1 MKQSTNFIWIAGS
14 VFLGILPISV
24 QAQIIPDGTTP
35 TTPAVCTAVC
45 EITGGTQAG
54 ENLFHSF
61 SQFNINANQQ
71 VTFDDPGVTNIITRV
86 TGGNPSNIFGALDVS
101 GDANLF
107 LINPQG
113 IIFGPTAFVNIS
125 GSFVATTANAI
136 QFENQ
141 GSFSVNPAN
150 NPELLTVNPS
160 AFLFNQITSLSPPAI
175 EVRDSFI
182 FLPDSQSLILLG
194 GNVNVFGGL
203 YNFEQLAVPS
213 GRIELGSV
221 VGTGTVGLNNIDGKD
236 LSLSFPSSI
245 ARGDVTISGGDPLIS
260 LGVNAFVAGDGTGS
274 FAINARNINIDGA
287 YIRAGRQPSTES
299 TATEP
304 GNITLDATG
313 AISLTSSSLVNQ
325 SLSETV
331 GNAGDIHLRTAS
343 VLLDK
348 SDLNSTARAG
358 NAGRV
363 SIHATNEVA
372 LRNGSEIST
381 SVFDQGNGGDVQIS
395 AGSFLL
401 ENNSTIST
409 LTIAQGSVGNVY
421 INVNDSVSLI
431 GKETQIATVAAGTAT
446 SGGEVNIQA
455 DTVSL
460 SDGAEIALNT
470 AEEAGR
476 AGDLFIT
483 ANSFSLANS
492 IIYNDTI
499 GLGDAG
505 DTQINARSLN
515 ISDGGSISTSTNGVG
530 NAGNIFIN
538 ASEFV
543 TLSGV
548 NPNTI
553 IRIRDIPNTTSSG
566 LFAFT
571 DTNATGRGGN
581 IQVNTGNLNILDGAV
596 INARTRGI
604 APGGDI
610 TVNAANVA
618 ATNGGQILT
627 TAFNQGMAG
636 NITVN
641 ATDSVNISGSDR
653 TYNDR
658 LQQTPDRIDNDGAAS
673 GFLARVRGDAI
684 ADAGQINVIAPSILL
699 DNQGTISTATTQGAG
714 GQISLQGSNVA
725 LRDNSSITAT
735 AGTANAGGDG
745 GNIDIGTELFFATR
759 NSAVTA
765 NAFTGSGGNIRIATQ
780 GFFLSPDSEI
790 TASSE
795 QGTDGVV
802 EIVVLDDEPS
812 RGLVSL
818 PEQPVDVSNLVA
830 QGCSADTNI
839 ATNTS
844 EFIITGR
851 GGLPPTPSEAINA
864 NSVLA
869 DLGTPI
875 QTQASPTL
883 NTVASALNNSQPKSL
898 VEAQGWMIGSNGE
911 VVLMAQVPTATTH
924 NPLSTAVAC
933 NAP

>member
-1 MKQSTNFIWIAGS
+1 VRQSTNLLWIAGS
-14 VFLGILPISV
+14 VLLGSLPIPV

-35 TTPAVCTAVC
+35 TTPAVCAAVC
-45 EITGGTQAG
+45 EITGGTQTG

-61 SQFNINANQQ
+61 SQFNIDVNQQ
-71 VTFDDPGVTNIITRV
+71 VTFNDPGVTNIITRV
-86 TGGNPSNIFGALDVS
+86 TGGNPSNIFGALEVS

-113 IIFGPTAFVNIS
+113 IIFGPTAFINIS

-141 GSFSVNPAN
+141 GSFSVTPAN

-160 AFLFNQITSLSPPAI
+160 AFLFNQITSPSPPAI
-175 EVRDSFI
+175 EVRDSLI
-182 FLPDSQSLILLG
+182 FLPDDQSLILLG
-194 GNVNVFGGL
+194 GNVNIFGGEF
-203 YNFEQLAVPS
+203 NFEQLVAPS
-213 GRIELGSV
+213 GRIELASV
-221 VGTGTVGLNNIDGKD
+221 LGTGTVGLNNIDGKD

-245 ARGDVTISGGDPLIS
+245 ARGDVTISGGDPSIS
-260 LGVNAFVAGDGTGS
+260 LGVNAFIAGDGTGS

-287 YIRAGRQPSTES
+287 YIQAGTQPGAES

-304 GNITLDATG
+304 GNIILDATG
-313 AISLTSSSLVNQ
+313 TISLIGSSLVNQ
-325 SLSETV
+325 SLSDVE
-331 GNAGDIHLRTAS
+331 GNAGDIQLRAAS

-348 SDLNSTARAG
+348 SAIDSTAYTG

-363 SIHATNEVA
+363 SIDVNNEVVIK
-372 LRNGSEIST
+372 NTSNIST
-381 SVFDQGNGGDVQIS
+381 SVVDQGNGGNVQIS

-401 ENNSTIST
+401 EDSSTIFT
-409 LTIAQGSVGNVY
+409 LTTAQGSAGDVD
-421 INVNDSVSLI
+421 INVNDSVALV
-431 GKETQIATVAAGTAT
+431 GKNTYIATVASGTAT

-455 DTVSL
+455 NTVSL

-470 AEEAGR
+470 AEAAGR
-476 AGDLFIT
+476 AGNLFIT
-483 ANSFSLANS
+483 ANSVFLANS

-499 GLGDAG
+499 GLGNAG
-505 DTQINARSLN
+505 DTQINSRSLEITN
-515 ISDGGSISTSTNGVG
+515 GGSISTSTNGIG

-543 TLSGV
+543 RLSGV
-548 NPNTI
+548 NPNATI
-553 IRIRDIPNTTSSG
+553 RLSGIANTTSSG

-571 DTNATGRGGN
+571 DTKATGRGGN

-596 INARTRGI
+596 ISARTRSI
-604 APGGDI
+604 APGGNI
-610 TVNAANVA
+610 TVNAANVT

-636 NITVN
+636 NITVG
-641 ATDSVNISGSDR
+641 ATNSVNIAGSDR

-684 ADAGQINVIAPSILL
+684 ADAGQINVTAPSISLN
-699 DNQGTISTATTQGAG
+699 NQGTISTATTQGEG
-714 GQISLQGSNVA
+714 GQISLRGRNVA
-725 LRDNSSITAT
+725 LNDNSSITAT
-735 AGTANAGGDG
+735 AGTANAGGNG
-745 GNIDIGTELFFATR
+745 GNIDISSKLFFATR
-759 NSAVTA
+759 NSAVAA
-765 NAFTGSGGNIRIATQ
+765 NAFTGNGGNIRIATQ
-780 GFFLSPDSEI
+780 GFFLSPDSVI
-790 TASSE
+790 TASSA
-795 QGTDGVV
+795 QGIDGVV
-802 EIVVLDDEPS
+802 EIIVVDDEPS

-830 QGCSADTNI
+830 RGCAADTNI

-851 GGLPPTPSEAINA
+851 GGLPPTPGEAINA
-864 NSVLA
+864 NATLA
-869 DLGTPI
+869 DLGTPV
-875 QTQASPTL
+875 QTQAATPL
-883 NTVASALNNSQPKSL
+883 NTASSELNNSQPKSL
-898 VEAQGWMIGSNGE
+898 VEAQGWMLGSNGE
-911 VVLMAQVPTATTH
+911 VVLMAQVPTATTYTSW
-924 NPLSTAVAC
+924 STPVAC

>member
-1 MKQSTNFIWIAGS
+1 MRQSTNFLWIASSVLLGS
-14 VFLGILPISV
+14 LPISV

-35 TTPAVCTAVC
+35 TTPAVCAAVC
-45 EITGGTQAG
+45 EITGGTRTG

-61 SQFNINANQQ
+61 SQFNIDANQQ
-71 VTFDDPGVTNIITRV
+71 VTFNDPGVTNIITRI
-86 TGGNPSNIFGALDVS
+86 TGGNPSNIFGALEVS

-113 IIFGPTAFVNIS
+113 IIFGPTATVNMS

-141 GSFSVNPAN
+141 GSFSVTPAN

-160 AFLFNQITSLSPPAI
+160 AFLFNQIASLSPPAI

-182 FLPDSQSLILLG
+182 FLPDGQSLILLG
-194 GNVNVFGGL
+194 GNVNVSGGEF
-203 YNFEQLAVPS
+203 NFEQLVAPS
-213 GRIELGSV
+213 GRIELASA
-221 VGTGTVGLNNIDGKD
+221 VGTGTVGLNNINGKD
-236 LSLSFPSSI
+236 LSLSFPSDIS
-245 ARGDVTISGGDPLIS
+245 RGDVTIGGGDPLVS
-260 LGVNAFVAGDGTGS
+260 SGVFVFVAGNGTGS
-274 FAINARNINIDGA
+274 FAINARNINLDGA
-287 YIRAGRQPSTES
+287 YIQAGTQPSAES
-299 TATEP
+299 TANEP
-304 GNITLDATG
+304 GSITLDATG
-313 AISLTSSSLVNQ
+313 AISLIGSSLVNQ
-325 SLSETV
+325 SLSDAE
-331 GNAGDIHLRTAS
+331 GNAGDIQLRAAS
-343 VLLDK
+343 VLLDNL
-348 SDLNSTARAG
+348 SRLNSSAYAG

-363 SIHATNEVA
+363 FIYAN
-372 LRNGSEIST
+372 NGVVLKNNSNILT
-381 SVFDQGNGGDVQIS
+381 SVVDQGNGGNVQIS

-401 ENNSTIST
+401 ESSSTIST
-409 LTIAQGSVGNVY
+409 LTTAQGSAGNVY

-431 GKETQIATVAAGTAT
+431 GENTYIATVASGTAT

-455 DTVSL
+455 NTVSL

-596 INARTRGI
+596 ISARTRGI
-604 APGGDI
+604 APGGSI
-610 TVNAANVA
+610 SVNAANVT

-627 TAFNQGMAG
+627 SAFNQGMAG

-641 ATDSVNISGSDR
+641 ATNSVNISGSDR
-653 TYNDR
+653 TYNAR
-658 LQQTPDRIDNDGAAS
+658 LQQAPDRVDNDGAAS

-684 ADAGQINVIAPSILL
+684 ADAGQINVTAPSILL

-714 GQISLQGSNVA
+714 GQISLRGKNIA
-725 LRDNSSITAT
+725 LRNNGSITAT
-735 AGTANAGGDG
+735 AGTANAGGNG
-745 GNIDIGTELFFATR
+745 GNIDINTEIFATR
-759 NSAVTA
+759 NSFVTA
-765 NAFTGSGGNIRIATQ
+765 NAFTGNGGNIRIATQ

-790 TASSE
+790 TASSA
-795 QGTDGVV
+795 QGVDGVV

-818 PEQPVDVSNLVA
+818 PKQPVDVSNLVA
-830 QGCSADTNI
+830 PGCSADTNI
-839 ATNTS
+839 ATNIS

-851 GGLPPTPSEAINA
+851 GGLPPTPGEAINA

-869 DLGTPI
+869 DLGTPV
-875 QTQASPTL
+875 QTQAPPIL
-883 NTVASALNNSQPKSL
+883 NTVSSDLNNSQPKSL
-898 VEAQGWMIGSNGE
+898 VEAQGWMIGSKGE

-924 NPLSTAVAC
+924 NSWSTPVAC

>member
-1 MKQSTNFIWIAGS
+1 MKQSINLFGIAGS
-14 VFLGILPISV
+14 LFLGILPNSV

-61 SQFNINANQQ
+61 SQFNINSGQQ
-71 VTFDDPGVTNIITRV
+71 VTFIDPGVTNIITRV
-86 TGGNPSNIFGALDVS
+86 TGGTSSNILGTLDVI

-107 LINPQG
+107 LINPNG
-113 IIFGPTAFVNIS
+113 IVFGSTAFINVS
-125 GSFVATTANAI
+125 GSFVATTADAI
-136 QFENQ
+136 QFNAQ
-141 GSFSVNPAN
+141 GSFNVNPAN
-150 NPELLTVNPS
+150 NAELLTVNPS
-160 AFLFNQITSLSPPAI
+160 AFLFNQITSLSPPSI
-175 EVRDSFI
+175 DLNDGLV
-182 FLPDSQSLILLG
+182 FLPDAQSLILLG
-194 GNVNVFGGL
+194 GNINVVGGL
-203 YNFEQLAVPS
+203 NIEHLVAPN
-213 GRIELGSV
+213 GRIELGGV
-221 VGTGTVGLNNIDGKD
+221 LGAGIVGLNNVNGKN
-236 LSLSFPSSI
+236 LSLSFPANLERSNVSI
-245 ARGDVTISGGDPLIS
+245 SNGIIAS
-260 LGVNAFVAGDGTGS
+260 VAGDGSGS
-274 FAINARNINIDGA
+274 IAINARNINIA
-287 YIRAGRQPSTES
+287 QSYIQAGVRSDFEGTNTQLGTINLN
-299 TATEP
+299 ATE
-304 GNITLDATG
+304 GVEIIKATLTNE
-313 AISLTSSSLVNQ
+313 VQ
-325 SLSETV
+325 SGTV
-331 GNAGDIHLRTAS
+331 GNAGDIQIKAGSL
-343 VLLDK
+343 LLDEF
-348 SDLNSTARAG
+348 SNINSTVNSSANG
-358 NAGRV
+358 NAGTV
-363 SIHATNEVA
+363 LIEANDVA
-372 LRNGSEIST
+372 IANNAGIYTSLLGSA
-381 SVFDQGNGGDVQIS
+381 QGDGGDIQINADS
-395 AGSFLL
+395 LLL
-401 ENNSTIST
+401 ENGGSLN
-409 LTIAQGSVGNVY
+409 AQATTPGSAAGNVY
-421 INVNDSVSLI
+421 INVNNSVSLVGDESFI
-431 GKETQIATVAAGTAT
+431 GTAA
-446 SGGEVNIQA
+446 SVFASRGGEVNIQ
-455 DTVSL
+455 TNTLSL
-460 SDGAEIALNT
+460 TDGATISSNT
-470 AEEAGR
+470 TDEAGR
-476 AGDLFIT
+476 AGNINIT
-483 ANSFSLANS
+483 ANTVYLADS
-492 IIYNDTI
+492 VIYNDTI

-505 DTQINARSLN
+505 NTQINARSLN
-515 ISDGGSISTSTNGVG
+515 ITNGGSISTSTNGVG

-548 NPNTI
+548 NPNAITLS
-553 IRIRDIPNTTSSG
+553 RDIPSTTSSG

-596 INARTRGI
+596 ISARTRGI

-641 ATDSVNISGSDR
+641 ATNSVNISGSDR
-653 TYNDR
+653 TYNTR

-684 ADAGQINVIAPSILL
+684 ADAGQINVTAPSILL

-714 GQISLQGSNVA
+714 GQISLQGNNIA

-869 DLGTPI
+869 DLGTSV

-883 NTVASALNNSQPKSL
+883 NTVASDLNNSQPKSL

-924 NPLSTAVAC
+924 TSWSTPVAC

>member
-1 MKQSTNFIWIAGS
+1 MS
-14 VFLGILPISV
+14 ILPNSV
-24 QAQIIPDGTTP
+24 EAQIIPDGTTP

-61 SQFNINANQQ
+61 SQFNIDANQQ
-71 VTFDDPGVTNIITRV
+71 VTFNNPGVTNIITRV

-101 GDANLF
+101 GDANFF

-141 GSFSVNPAN
+141 GSFSVTSAN

-160 AFLFNQITSLSPPAI
+160 AFLFNQIASQSPPVI

-182 FLPDSQSLILLG
+182 FLPDGQSLILLG
-194 GNVNVFGGL
+194 GNVNVSGGL
-203 YNFEQLAVPS
+203 YNFEQLVAPS

-221 VGTGTVGLNNIDGKD
+221 VGTGTVGLNNINGN
-236 LSLSFPSSI
+236 LSLSFPSNIS
-245 ARGDVTISGGDPLIS
+245 RGDVTISGGDPLIS
-260 LGVNAFVAGDGTGS
+260 TGVFVFVSGDGTGS
-274 FAINARNINIDGA
+274 FAINARNINLDGA
-287 YIRAGRQPSTES
+287 YIQAGTQPDIEAINTQ
-299 TATEP
+299 P
-304 GNITLDATG
+304 GSITLDATG
-313 AISLTSSSLVNQ
+313 AISLTISSLVNQ
-325 SLSETV
+325 SLSDAVSNV
-331 GNAGDIHLRTAS
+331 GNIQLRAAS

-363 SIHATNEVA
+363 SIHANNEVA
-372 LRNGSEIST
+372 LRNGSGIST
-381 SVFDQGNGGDVQIS
+381 SVFDQGNGGNVQIS

-409 LTIAQGSVGNVY
+409 LTAAQGSAGNVY
-421 INVNDSVSLI
+421 ININDSVSLI

-455 DTVSL
+455 NIVSL

-470 AEEAGR
+470 VEEAGR

-505 DTQINARSLN
+505 DTQITARSLN

-571 DTNATGRGGN
+571 DANATGRGGN
-581 IQVNTGNLNILDGAV
+581 IQVSTSNLSILDGAV
-596 INARTRGI
+596 ISARTRGI
-604 APGGDI
+604 APGGNI
-610 TVNAANVA
+610 TVNAENVA

-627 TAFNQGMAG
+627 SAFNQGMAG

-641 ATDSVNISGSDR
+641 ATNSVNISGSDR
-653 TYNDR
+653 TYNAR
-658 LQQTPDRIDNDGAAS
+658 LQQTPERVDNDGAAS
-673 GFLARVRGDAI
+673 GFLARVRGNAI
-684 ADAGQINVIAPSILL
+684 ADAGQINVTAPSILL
-699 DNQGTISTATTQGAG
+699 DNQGTISTATTQGEG
-714 GQISLQGSNVA
+714 GQISLQGRNIA
-725 LRDNSSITAT
+725 LRDNGSITAT
-735 AGTANAGGDG
+735 AGTANAGGNG
-745 GNIDIGTELFFATR
+745 GNIAINTEMFFATR
-759 NSAVTA
+759 NSFVTA
-765 NAFTGSGGNIRIATQ
+765 NAFTGNGGNIRIATQ

-790 TASSE
+790 TASSA
-795 QGTDGVV
+795 QGVDGVV

-830 QGCSADTNI
+830 QGCAANTNVATNI
-839 ATNTS
+839 S

-851 GGLPPTPSEAINA
+851 GGLPPTPGEAINA

-869 DLGTPI
+869 DLGTPV
-875 QTQASPTL
+875 QTQASLRL
-883 NTVASALNNSQPKSL
+883 NTVSSDLNNSQPKSL

-911 VVLMAQVPTATTH
+911 VVLMPQVPTATTH
-924 NPLSTAVAC
+924 TSWSTPVAC